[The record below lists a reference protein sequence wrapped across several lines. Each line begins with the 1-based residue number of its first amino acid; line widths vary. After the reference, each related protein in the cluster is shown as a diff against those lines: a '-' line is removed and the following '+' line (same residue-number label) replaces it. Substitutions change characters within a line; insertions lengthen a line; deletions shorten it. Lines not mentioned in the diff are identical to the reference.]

1 MKRKTLHIAA
11 ITAALLSSTA
21 LVQAQPANPAKPKVE
36 AAAIVDTIYDL
47 YQGDVVK
54 IDAKTRTITFKN
66 KEGESNFVAGPE
78 IKNFA
83 QIKVGDHLSVTY
95 EVAVALE
102 LIKTKSDGIRSK
114 QEASAVT
121 TAQPGQKPA
130 QTITNATLKYLR
142 LIADKPVF
150 ASSVII
156 RSTANLVS
164 PYGLVGSVFALS
176 VIGITSG
183 SPYVAAVEEK
193 TIFEIFARDIC
204 FSKFL
209 VPFTFT
215 SK

>member
-1 MKRKTLHIAA
+1 MKRKSLHIAA
-11 ITAALLSSTA
+11 ITAALLATTS
-21 LVQAQPANPAKPKVE
+21 LVQAQPASPAKPKVE
-36 AAAIVDTIYDL
+36 AAAIMDTVYDL

-130 QTITNATLKYLR
+130 QTITNATEI
-142 LIADKPVF
+142 IADVVAVDRTKKT
-150 ASSVII
+150 ASIKGPNGKVTVVKVKNPELLKDI
-156 RSTANLVS
+156 A
-164 PYGLVGSVFALS
+164 VGDVVRALFIDRMAAS
-176 VIGITSG
+176 ITPG
-183 SPYVAAVEEK
+183 K
-193 TIFEIFARDIC
+193 
-204 FSKFL
+204 K
-209 VPFTFT
+209 
-215 SK
+215 